1 MKLFL
6 ISAVTACLL
15 TLTGCQR
22 IETGEVGL
30 RVGFDKQINM
40 TELLPGSFNQ
50 VVIGEVL
57 LFPVRE
63 VRVDIDNKTPI
74 TRENTALQ
82 DFDVS
87 VVYNINPTSVAE
99 LYTTRA
105 RTFHEVDKHGEIWL
119 MSAYMSTLLNNA
131 SYKVVRTREALSV
144 ADARKQLEEDIKKE
158 IEDELKKESLDKYIR
173 VTQVLVRNIQPNA
186 AIVHSATEVVTA
198 QNALK
203 AKTIEVE
210 TAKKEA
216 ERIAALNS
224 NAKAIEYMNA
234 QATVLIAEAVKAG
247 KVNTIVVPL
256 DFKGFVNL
264 K

>member
-1 MKLFL
+1 MKKLFL
-6 ISAVTACLL
+6 LGMLVMLAA
-15 TLTGCQR
+15 CQR

-30 RVGFDKQINM
+30 RVGFDKQVNM
-40 TELLPGSFNQ
+40 TELQPGSFNQ
-50 VVIGEVL
+50 VLVGEVL

-63 VRVDIDNKTPI
+63 VRVDIDNKQPI

-87 VVYNINPTSVAE
+87 VIYNINPSSVAE

-119 MSAYMSTLLNNA
+119 MSAYMGTLLNNA
-131 SYKVVRTREALSV
+131 AYKVVRTREALSV
-144 ADARKQLEEDIKKE
+144 ADSRKQLEEDIKKE
-158 IEDELKKESLDKYIR
+158 IEDELKKEGLDKYIR
-173 VTQVLVRNIQPNA
+173 VTQALVRNIQPNI
-186 AIVHSATEVVTA
+186 AIVQSATEVVTA

-247 KVNTIVVPL
+247 KVNTIVIPM